1 MTAPQL
7 SVDTVSESVYKD
19 NVAHKE
25 NTVKNNIS
33 IDGLDKEKDIESQ
46 FARVTNENEG
56 QRFAKDSM
64 SNKRLAQ
71 KEPIVKN
78 IMSDENII
86 ISRFSIS
93 KNS

>member
-33 IDGLDKEKDIESQ
+33 IDGLDKEKRHRVPICSPGRQKRRSD
-46 FARVTNENEG
+46 AR
-56 QRFAKDSM
+56 QR
-64 SNKRLAQ
+64 LY
-71 KEPIVKN
+71 V
-78 IMSDENII
+78 
-86 ISRFSIS
+86 
-93 KNS
+93 